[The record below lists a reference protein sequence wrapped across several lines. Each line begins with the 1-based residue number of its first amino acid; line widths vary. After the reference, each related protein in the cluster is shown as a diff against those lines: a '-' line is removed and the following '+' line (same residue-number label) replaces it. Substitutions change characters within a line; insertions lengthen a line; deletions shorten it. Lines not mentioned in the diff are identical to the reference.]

1 MLVLDAENIYSDS
14 LQASQ
19 QLFLLYT
26 VPFLLDY
33 TNPLNF
39 SSSSGSLI
47 LPVPLKF
54 ISPHFLQWDL
64 KKSHWKQYPQNIL
77 SALLRVPSTTHIN
90 HGIFSKHFKASRHT
104 RLLYN
109 REQYLGKRHHSLF
122 NSSSTQRMVSSGDK
136 EHSTSPEVKSQA
148 GYLPFQVAHNHS
160 HNASRDLPDTS
171 VTPDSSSGS
180 WALCHTNATGFKC
193 FWIARGAIT
202 ELWFTA
208 ALLESPC

>member
-54 ISPHFLQWDL
+54 ISPHFLKQDL
-64 KKSHWKQYPQNIL
+64 KTVTGNNIPQNIL
-77 SALLRVPSTTHIN
+77 SALLRIPSTTHTDIK
-90 HGIFSKHFKASRHT
+90 HGIFSKHFRASRHT
-104 RLLYN
+104 RLPFNQEEYW
-109 REQYLGKRHHSLF
+109 GKRHHSLF
-122 NSSSTQRMVSSGDK
+122 NSSSTQRTASSGDK
-136 EHSTSPEVKSQA
+136 ERAAQA
-148 GYLPFQVAHNHS
+148 LKWRARLATCP
-160 HNASRDLPDTS
+160 SRWHTTFHLNFRH
-171 VTPDSSSGS
+171 
-180 WALCHTNATGFKC
+180 LCHS
-193 FWIARGAIT
+193 WQYQ
-202 ELWFTA
+202 W
-208 ALLESPC
+208 LLGTLPYSWKRVQMLEEWLLSCGSLQIY